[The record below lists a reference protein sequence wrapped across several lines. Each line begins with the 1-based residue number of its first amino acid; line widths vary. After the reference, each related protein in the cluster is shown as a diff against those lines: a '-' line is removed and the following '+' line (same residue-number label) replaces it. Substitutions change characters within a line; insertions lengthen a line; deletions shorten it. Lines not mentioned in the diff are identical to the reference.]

1 MDSSLKG
8 RDLMKD
14 IPKMY
19 ILYFF
24 GNSLSYLLMDSLRGS
39 VIDKNHVMTSKTY
52 ANFVLIAVLT
62 VVSVIADWVWVK
74 NVRKYRSS
82 RPRLIALMVAILI
95 LSAIVDYGLMIMAV
109 HFIRDLYM
117 TRLDCIQLAI
127 FCPITSLVILTD
139 LPD

>member
-1 MDSSLKG
+1 
-8 RDLMKD
+8 MKE

-39 VIDKNHVMTSKTY
+39 VIDKNHVMASKTY

-117 TRLDCIQLAI
+117 TRLDCILLAI

>member
-1 MDSSLKG
+1 
-8 RDLMKD
+8 MKE

-39 VIDKNHVMTSKTY
+39 VIDKNHVMTSKAY

-117 TRLDCIQLAI
+117 TRLDCILLAI

>member
-1 MDSSLKG
+1 
-8 RDLMKD
+8 MKE

-82 RPRLIALMVAILI
+82 RPRLIALIVAFLI
-95 LSAIVDYGLMIMAV
+95 LSAII
-109 HFIRDLYM
+109 
-117 TRLDCIQLAI
+117 
-127 FCPITSLVILTD
+127 
-139 LPD
+139 

>member
-1 MDSSLKG
+1 
-8 RDLMKD
+8 MKE

-52 ANFVLIAVLT
+52 ANFVLIAVPT

-117 TRLDCIQLAI
+117 TRLDCILLAI

>member
-1 MDSSLKG
+1 
-8 RDLMKD
+8 MKE

-39 VIDKNHVMTSKTY
+39 VIDKDHVMASKTY
-52 ANFVLIAVLT
+52 ANFILIAVLT

-117 TRLDCIQLAI
+117 TRLDCILLAI

>member
-1 MDSSLKG
+1 
-8 RDLMKD
+8 MKE

-39 VIDKNHVMTSKTY
+39 VINKDHVMASKTY
-52 ANFVLIAVLT
+52 ANFILIAVLT

-74 NVRKYRSS
+74 NVRRYRSS

-95 LSAIVDYGLMIMAV
+95 LSAIVDYGLMIIAV
-109 HFIRDLYM
+109 HFIRDLHM
-117 TRLDCIQLAI
+117 TRLDCILLAV

>member
-1 MDSSLKG
+1 
-8 RDLMKD
+8 
-14 IPKMY
+14 
-19 ILYFF
+19 
-24 GNSLSYLLMDSLRGS
+24 MDSLRGS
-39 VIDKNHVMTSKTY
+39 VIDKNHVMASKTY

-117 TRLDCIQLAI
+117 TRLDCILLAI

>member
-1 MDSSLKG
+1 
-8 RDLMKD
+8 MKD

-39 VIDKNHVMTSKTY
+39 VIDRNHVMTSKAY

-117 TRLDCIQLAI
+117 TRLDCILLAI

>member
-1 MDSSLKG
+1 
-8 RDLMKD
+8 MKD

-39 VIDKNHVMTSKTY
+39 VIDKNHVMTSKAY

-117 TRLDCIQLAI
+117 TRLDCILLAI

>member
-1 MDSSLKG
+1 
-8 RDLMKD
+8 MKES
-14 IPKMY
+14 PKMY

-39 VIDKNHVMTSKTY
+39 VIDKNHVMTRKTY

-117 TRLDCIQLAI
+117 TRLDCILLAI

>member
-1 MDSSLKG
+1 
-8 RDLMKD
+8 MKD

-117 TRLDCIQLAI
+117 TRLDCILLAI

>member
-1 MDSSLKG
+1 MTG
-8 RDLMKD
+8 
-14 IPKMY
+14 
-19 ILYFF
+19 FF

-117 TRLDCIQLAI
+117 TRLDCILLAI

>member
-117 TRLDCIQLAI
+117 TRLDCILLAI

>member
-1 MDSSLKG
+1 
-8 RDLMKD
+8 MKE

-62 VVSVIADWVWVK
+62 VVSVIADWVWMK
-74 NVRKYRSS
+74 NVKKYRSS

-117 TRLDCIQLAI
+117 TRLDCILLAI

>member
-1 MDSSLKG
+1 
-8 RDLMKD
+8 MKE

-24 GNSLSYLLMDSLRGS
+24 GNSLSYLLMDSLRRS

-117 TRLDCIQLAI
+117 TRLDCILLAI